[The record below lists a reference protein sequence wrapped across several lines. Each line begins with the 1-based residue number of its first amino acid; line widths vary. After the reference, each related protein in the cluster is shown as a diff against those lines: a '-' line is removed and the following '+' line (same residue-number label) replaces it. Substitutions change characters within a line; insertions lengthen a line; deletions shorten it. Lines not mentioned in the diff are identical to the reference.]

1 MNFASLRIDLNND
14 VGSPLSCGTD
24 QPVQGTSWHG
34 CFAATMDEL
43 LVDKGNYIIEIF
55 AEFETGSAPAGL
67 ATGETDAMNSVISE
81 IQA

>member
-1 MNFASLRIDLNND
+1 
-14 VGSPLSCGTD
+14 
-24 QPVQGTSWHG
+24 
-34 CFAATMDEL
+34 MDEL